1 MAGCIFF
8 FFKQKTAYE
17 MRISDWSSDVCSSD
31 LLDGLSD
38 LGSINDVYRQDGE
51 NWALFTHNIFH
62 ITDKLDFTF
71 GLRYTNDKKK
81 FSASFTNDNPVCTT
95 AQGLVLDDLLQ
106 PEVHQGVP
114 NNPDDTARADRQS
127 VLWAKRVSI
136 RVDHV

>member
-51 NWALFTHNIFH
+51 NWALFTHTIFH
-62 ITDKLDFTF
+62 ITDKLAFTF
-71 GLRYTNDKKK
+71 GLRYTNDKKT
-81 FSASFTNDNPVCTT
+81 FSASFTNDNTVCTT
-95 AQGLVLDDLLQ
+95 FQSLVHAAAAP
-106 PEVHQGVP
+106 PEISGTAD
-114 NNPDDTARADRQS
+114 NLARAS
-127 VLWAKRVSI
+127 VRTSVGPGRRVYI
-136 RVDHV
+136 LFNN